1 METEPT
7 REFPDALDGVQFGA
21 VGRQEIQREALG
33 ALLPPLLV
41 NPSVV
46 VSGIVR
52 DHHNTPSRSAA
63 GRPQRFEELSA
74 GNSIELTRLAA
85 KEEPSVPQAN
95 GAKVANVVSAR
106 MVGQDWV
113 LDFGRDPHPAART
126 VLLEMHFVHSP
137 KVHRRIGT

>member
-7 REFPDALDGVQFGA
+7 REFPDALDWIQFGT

-41 NPSVV
+41 KPGVV
-46 VSGIVR
+46 VSRIVR
-52 DHHNTPSRSAA
+52 DHRDTPSRSAA
-63 GRPQRFEELSA
+63 GRPQRLEKLPA
-74 GNSIELTRLAA
+74 GNGIELTRLAP

-95 GAKVANVVSAR
+95 GAEIAHAVPTR
-106 MVGQDWV
+106 MVTQNRV

-126 VLLEMHFVHSP
+126 MLLEVHFVHGP
-137 KVHRRIGT
+137 KIHRGIGA